1 MDKFTY
7 VDTDGN
13 KKEIII
19 KDDDLSFVQKDKEIN
34 DVKLNTKPTTFFR
47 DALHRFTKNKSS
59 VIGGIIIGSINP

>member
-34 DVKLNTKPTTFFR
+34 DVKLNTKPTTFFSR
-47 DALHRFTKNKSS
+47 CVT
-59 VIGGIIIGSINP
+59 